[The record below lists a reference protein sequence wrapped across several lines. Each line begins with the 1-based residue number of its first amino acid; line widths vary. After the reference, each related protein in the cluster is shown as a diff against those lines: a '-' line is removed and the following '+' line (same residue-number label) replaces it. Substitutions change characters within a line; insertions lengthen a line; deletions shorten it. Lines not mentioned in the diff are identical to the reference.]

1 MRTGSGA
8 EPVRCACVVPAGME
22 WHLSRLVS
30 SRLKRST
37 AFLQKSDTKILVF
50 SVEKNHATQL
60 AVYKH
65 AP

>member
-22 WHLSRLVS
+22 RLVPRLVS
-30 SRLKRST
+30 SRLKRIT
-37 AFLQKSDTKILVF
+37 ALLQESDTKVLAF
-50 SVEKNHATQL
+50 SVEKHHATQL
-60 AVYKH
+60 AAYKH

>member
-1 MRTGSGA
+1 MQTGSGA

-22 WHLSRLVS
+22 WHLSRHVS

-37 AFLQKSDTKILVF
+37 AFLQESDTKILVF
-50 SVEKNHATQL
+50 SVGKHHAKQL
-60 AVYKH
+60 AAYKH